1 MTTRRILTGLAAAAA
16 LMGVGASTVMAVEPF
31 IPDQQ
36 IGQVRLGQTMAQVKA
51 ELGQPWRDV
60 MRRVGSVEQH
70 TMSFGRINRK
80 CPPNGAK
87 CPRIVV
93 RVKGSSVV
101 SIQSRSTRYRTAGG
115 VGVGSTRAQLE
126 QAIPGLTCVDQGAR
140 YTYCTNGDR
149 TSAARTEAWLSPGSG
164 RAYLIGVRRAA

>member
-1 MTTRRILTGLAAAAA
+1 MTPRTLITLAALAGTAA
-16 LMGVGASTVMAVEPF
+16 LAASQAMAVEPF

-36 IGQVRLGQTMAQVKA
+36 IGPVRLGQTMDQVTRA
-51 ELGQPWRDV
+51 LGQPWRDV
-60 MRRVGSVEQH
+60 VRRLGSVEQR

-80 CPPNGAK
+80 CPPNGAR
-87 CPRIVV
+87 CPRLVV

-101 SIQSRSTRYRTAGG
+101 SIQSRSTRYRTAEG
-115 VGVGSTRAQLE
+115 VGVGSTRAQLQ
-126 QAIPGLTCVDQGAR
+126 QAIPGLTCVDQGTR

-149 TSAARTEAWLSPGSG
+149 TSAARTEAWLSPRSG